1 MLLLTQD
8 LHLPDSDDEDVVEM
22 VIEQQHA
29 AFMSKQKERSEQLGS
44 VRIWSAVP
52 SPSPV
57 TQRQREVEQRLLVKQ
72 GECSAGGG
80 SSSPGPEPRR
90 CTLKHA
96 YSI

>member
-1 MLLLTQD
+1 
-8 LHLPDSDDEDVVEM
+8 M

-72 GECSAGGG
+72 LPGECSAGRQQ
-80 SSSPGPEPRR
+80 PP
-90 CTLKHA
+90 T
-96 YSI
+96 